1 MEAKEFKIL
10 IADDSLLARK
20 KLITNLTELGY
31 TNIFEAAD
39 GKEAV
44 NKYKEE
50 QPNLVFMDIV
60 MPEQYGIDALKEIM
74 EFNPKAVVIMVS
86 TTGTKK
92 NITDALKVGAADF
105 ILKPF
110 TKSQITAVLQKYN
123 Q

>member
-10 IADDSLLARK
+10 VADDSLLARK
-20 KLITNLTELGY
+20 KLITNLNELGY
-31 TNIFEAAD
+31 NNIFEAAD
-39 GKEAV
+39 GEEAV

-50 QPNLVFMDIV
+50 QPNLIFMDIV
-60 MPEQYGIDALKEIM
+60 MPKQYGLDALKEIM
-74 EFNPKAVVIMVS
+74 DINPNVIVIMVS

-110 TKSQITAVLQKYN
+110 TKSQITAVLQKYHR
-123 Q
+123 

>member
-10 IADDSLLARK
+10 VADDSLLARK
-20 KLITNLTELGY
+20 KLITNLNELGY
-31 TNIFEAAD
+31 NNIFEAAD
-39 GKEAV
+39 GEEAV

-50 QPNLVFMDIV
+50 QPNLIFMDIV
-60 MPEQYGIDALKEIM
+60 MPKQYGLDALKEIM
-74 EFNPKAVVIMVS
+74 DINPNVIVIMVS

-92 NITDALKVGAADF
+92 SITDALKVGAADF

-123 Q
+123 R

>member
-10 IADDSLLARK
+10 VADDSLLARK
-20 KLITNLTELGY
+20 KLITNLNELGY
-31 TNIFEAAD
+31 NNIFEAAD
-39 GKEAV
+39 GEEAV

-50 QPNLVFMDIV
+50 QPNLIFM
-60 MPEQYGIDALKEIM
+60 PKQYGLDALKEIM
-74 EFNPKAVVIMVS
+74 DINPNVIVIMVS

-123 Q
+123 R

>member
-10 IADDSLLARK
+10 VADDSLLARK
-20 KLITNLTELGY
+20 KLITNLNELGY
-31 TNIFEAAD
+31 NNIFEAAD
-39 GKEAV
+39 GEEAA

-50 QPNLVFMDIV
+50 QPNLIFMDIV
-60 MPEQYGIDALKEIM
+60 MPKQYGLDALKEIM
-74 EFNPKAVVIMVS
+74 DINPNVIVIMVS

-123 Q
+123 R

>member
-10 IADDSLLARK
+10 VADDSLLARK
-20 KLITNLTELGY
+20 KLITNLNELGY
-31 TNIFEAAD
+31 NNIFEAAD
-39 GKEAV
+39 GEEAV

-50 QPNLVFMDIV
+50 QPNLIFMDIV
-60 MPEQYGIDALKEIM
+60 MPKQYGLDALKEIM
-74 EFNPKAVVIMVS
+74 DINPNVIVIMVS

-110 TKSQITAVLQKYN
+110 TKSQITAVLQRYN
-123 Q
+123 R

>member
-1 MEAKEFKIL
+1 MHDITVL
-10 IADDSLLARK
+10 IVDDESRMRK
-20 KLITNLTELGY
+20 LVKDFLMQKGY
-31 TNIFEAAD
+31 SALEAAD
-39 GKEAV
+39 GEEAV

-50 QPNLVFMDIV
+50 QPNLIFMDIV
-60 MPEQYGIDALKEIM
+60 MPKQYGLDALKEIM
-74 EFNPKAVVIMVS
+74 DINPNVIVIMVS

-123 Q
+123 R

>member
-10 IADDSLLARK
+10 VADDSLLARK
-20 KLITNLTELGY
+20 KLITNLNELGY
-31 TNIFEAAD
+31 NNIFEAAD
-39 GKEAV
+39 GEEAV

-50 QPNLVFMDIV
+50 QPNLIFMDIV
-60 MPEQYGIDALKEIM
+60 MPKQYGLDALKEIM
-74 EFNPKAVVIMVS
+74 DINPNVIVIMVS

-110 TKSQITAVLQKYN
+110 TKSQITAFLQKYN
-123 Q
+123 R

>member
-1 MEAKEFKIL
+1 M
-10 IADDSLLARK
+10 
-20 KLITNLTELGY
+20 GY
-31 TNIFEAAD
+31 NNIFEAAD
-39 GKEAV
+39 GEEAV

-50 QPNLVFMDIV
+50 QPNLIFMDIV
-60 MPEQYGIDALKEIM
+60 MPKQYGLDALKEIM
-74 EFNPKAVVIMVS
+74 DINPNVIVIMVS

-123 Q
+123 R

>member
-1 MEAKEFKIL
+1 MLFRS
-10 IADDSLLARK
+10 DDSLLARK
-20 KLITNLTELGY
+20 KLITNLNELGY
-31 TNIFEAAD
+31 NNIFEAAD
-39 GKEAV
+39 GEEAV

-50 QPNLVFMDIV
+50 QPNLIFMDIV
-60 MPEQYGIDALKEIM
+60 MPKQYGLDALKEIM
-74 EFNPKAVVIMVS
+74 DINPNVIVIMVS

-123 Q
+123 R

>member
-10 IADDSLLARK
+10 VADDSLLARK
-20 KLITNLTELGY
+20 KLITNLNELGY
-31 TNIFEAAD
+31 NNIFEAAD
-39 GKEAV
+39 GEEAV

-50 QPNLVFMDIV
+50 QPNLIFMDIV
-60 MPEQYGIDALKEIM
+60 MPKQYGLDALKEIM
-74 EFNPKAVVIMVS
+74 DINPNVIVIMVS

-123 Q
+123 R

>member
-10 IADDSLLARK
+10 VADDSLLARK
-20 KLITNLTELGY
+20 KLITNLNELGY
-31 TNIFEAAD
+31 NNIFEAAD
-39 GKEAV
+39 GEEAV

-50 QPNLVFMDIV
+50 QPNLIFMDIV
-60 MPEQYGIDALKEIM
+60 MPKQYGIDALKEIM
-74 EFNPKAVVIMVS
+74 DIDPKAIVIMVS

-123 Q
+123 R

>member
-10 IADDSLLARK
+10 VADDSLLARK
-20 KLITNLTELGY
+20 KLITNLNELGY
-31 TNIFEAAD
+31 NNIFEAAD
-39 GKEAV
+39 GEEAV

-50 QPNLVFMDIV
+50 QPNLIFMDIV
-60 MPEQYGIDALKEIM
+60 MPKQYGIDALKEIM
-74 EFNPKAVVIMVS
+74 DVNPNAIVIMVS

-123 Q
+123 R